1 MNEWMNS
8 IRTYLDGLNPRE
20 RYMLIGGS
28 IVLLIFLLYQ
38 LIWAPIADGVTAMQN
53 KVNRQ
58 QQDLLWMQQAAEE
71 VKQLR
76 GGNRHRP
83 RRSGSLLGS
92 IERTARNSK
101 LGDSIRKVQ
110 PEGQNGVRMW
120 LDGAAFDDV
129 LTWLDGL
136 QYKQGIM
143 VSNISIE
150 RLSEQGRVNVRLLLE
165 AQ

>member
-1 MNEWMNS
+1 MNELMNNV
-8 IRTYLDGLNPRE
+8 RTYLDGLNPRE
-20 RYMLIGGS
+20 RRMLIGGS
-28 IVLLIFLLYQ
+28 IIFVIFLAYQ
-38 LIWAPIADGVTAMQN
+38 LIWAPIANSVTSMQD
-53 KVNRQ
+53 KVNKQ
-58 QQDLLWMQQAAEE
+58 QQDLLWMQQAADE

-76 GGNRHRP
+76 GGNSSRP
-83 RRSGSLLGS
+83 ARSGSLLGS
-92 IERTARNSK
+92 IEKTARDSK

-110 PEGQNGVRMW
+110 PEGQSGVRMW

-136 QYKQGIM
+136 QYTQGIM
-143 VSNISIE
+143 VSDISIE